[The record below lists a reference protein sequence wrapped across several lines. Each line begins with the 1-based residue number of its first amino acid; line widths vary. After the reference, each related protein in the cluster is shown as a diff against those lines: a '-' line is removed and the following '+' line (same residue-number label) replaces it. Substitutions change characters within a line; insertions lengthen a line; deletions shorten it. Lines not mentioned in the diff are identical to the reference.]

1 MLNDTIYEM
10 IEKLT
15 KTGKIFS
22 ANFTKKDGTERTMVC
37 RVGVSKHLK
46 GKGLGYDAKAKRNL
60 IVFDMNKGGYRTI
73 PVDRLNWIKIEGDLF
88 KMPKVFMVQP
98 KHV

>member
-1 MLNDTIYEM
+1 MLNDLIYEM

-37 RVGVSKHLK
+37 RTGVSKDLK

-60 IVFDMNKGGYRTI
+60 IVFDMNKGDYRTI
-73 PVDRLNWIKIEGDLF
+73 SVDRLNWVKIKGERIEI
-88 KMPKVFMVQP
+88 PRIFMVQP
-98 KHV
+98 KHG